1 MSRAMPKT
9 TTSHDPDLDE
19 LPGFDQ
25 ADLPDPLEDELL
37 DEPESLQESPAPST
51 TSPSPSQ
58 PLSAPGSSP
67 TPSRSTKGSTDPDP
81 DPDLELAEGLEFL
94 AGGLF
99 DLFGQTMNRMA
110 RVRRRGQPT
119 NRWIATD
126 DEIEKF
132 AEPAAR
138 IAERHLPDE
147 LKGGDAKDVIVMGSV
162 AVEYGVR
169 NLADLEAV
177 PPAPAP
183 QPVPHLH
190 EPGPPPPAPAPPP
203 VAVPSGAQP
212 SAAAEEAPLVSPSI

>member
-9 TTSHDPDLDE
+9 TNHDPDLDE

-25 ADLPDPLEDELL
+25 AELPDLPEGQDDPL
-37 DEPESLQESPAPST
+37 DEPESHQASAAPST
-51 TSPSPSQ
+51 TSPSPS
-58 PLSAPGSSP
+58 PPPSGPASRE
-67 TPSRSTKGSTDPDP
+67 TPSPSTTGSTE
-81 DPDLELAEGLEFL
+81 PDLELAEGLEFL

-110 RVRRRGQPT
+110 RVRRRGQST
-119 NRWIATD
+119 QRWIATD
-126 DEIEKF
+126 DEIVKF

-138 IAERHLPDE
+138 IAERHLPDD
-147 LKGGDAKDVIVMGSV
+147 LKGGDAKDAIVMGSV

-183 QPVPHLH
+183 QPEAHLH
-190 EPGPPPPAPAPPP
+190 EPGPPPPAPAQPPP
-203 VAVPSGAQP
+203 AVPSGAQP